1 MVKLHVSVVIEREER
16 VLLLQEADE
25 DYGLWNLPGGHVE
38 ATETIREGAV
48 REVLEETGLTV
59 TLDGLIGVYTGAPG
73 RERTSIRFV
82 FAAAVTAHSG
92 TEMYGEDILSLRWF
106 TPEEFAALSDEE
118 LVAPSKLRRILA
130 DHADGTLYLDDVVVE
145 A

>member
-1 MVKLHVSVVIEREER
+1 MIKLHVSVVIEREGR

-48 REVLEETGLTV
+48 RETREETGLTV
-59 TLDGLIGVYTGAPG
+59 ELTGFIGVYTGPPG
-73 RERTSIRFV
+73 QARTSLRFV
-82 FAAAVTAHSG
+82 YAATVAAESDPEVCGDDVLA
-92 TEMYGEDILSLRWF
+92 LRWVSR
-106 TPEEFAALSDEE
+106 EEFAAMDASKLLS
-118 LVAPSKLRRILA
+118 PMRLRRILA
-130 DHADGTLYLDDVVVE
+130 DAASGQRFPDATVIE